1 MDLFHIVGQLGFR
14 AFEAGDGFAGEG
26 EVLPGACVPGTDV
39 LRTSVVLTWAD
50 VIAGAVAGIAV
61 EPRIPV
67 TLDLEVQLRRP
78 IRLGDAVTSEAYAL
92 KVGKQV
98 VVTEARFR
106 VDGEVVAT
114 AVGSF
119 MVAPDP
125 ALVFDAGF
133 PRSFERGGDLAEPFA
148 ERAGV
153 VWPERGVAEL
163 PRREDG
169 LNGVG
174 AIQGGL
180 VALAAEEA
188 AASLAD
194 GPVVLEA
201 TNVRYLRPF
210 SVGPARA
217 VATGD
222 AERAVVH
229 LTDVGASKLGAV
241 VTTQSLRV

>member
-1 MDLFHIVGQLGFR
+1 MDLFHIVGELGFR
-14 AFEAGDGFAGEG
+14 ASQAGDGFVGEG
-26 EVLPGACVPGTDV
+26 EVLAGACVPGTDV

-50 VIAGAVAGIAV
+50 VIAGAVGGIAV

-78 IRLGDAVTSEAYAL
+78 IRMGDAVTSEAYPL
-92 KVGKQV
+92 KVGRQV
-98 VVTEARFR
+98 VVSEARFK
-106 VDGEVVAT
+106 VGGDVVAT

-125 ALVFDAGF
+125 SLVFDGGF
-133 PRSFERGGDLAEPFA
+133 PRTFERGGNLAEPFA
-148 ERAGV
+148 ERAGT
-153 VWPERGVAEL
+153 VWPDPGVAEV
-163 PRREDG
+163 PRRDDG
-169 LNGVG
+169 LNGAG

-188 AASLAD
+188 ATSLAD

-201 TNVRYLRPF
+201 MNVRYLRPF
-210 SVGPARA
+210 TVGPARA

-241 VTTQSLRV
+241 VTTTSLRV